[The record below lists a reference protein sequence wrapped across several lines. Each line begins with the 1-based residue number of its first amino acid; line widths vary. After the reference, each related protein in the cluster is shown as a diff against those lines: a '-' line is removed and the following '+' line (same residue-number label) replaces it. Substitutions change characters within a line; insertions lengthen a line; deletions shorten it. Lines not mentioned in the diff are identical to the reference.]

1 MLDFYRTGG
10 GQRLF
15 DATLPSIARQLK
27 RVADQLERANDLKEK
42 ELGIQKESTGDGDE
56 SLPWEDEAG
65 CEAGRSIM

>member
-27 RVADQLERANDLKEK
+27 RVADQMERANDLKEK
-42 ELGIQKESTGDGDE
+42 ELGIQNNTGDGDE
-56 SLPWEDEAG
+56 SPPYEDEAG
-65 CEAGRSIM
+65 CQV